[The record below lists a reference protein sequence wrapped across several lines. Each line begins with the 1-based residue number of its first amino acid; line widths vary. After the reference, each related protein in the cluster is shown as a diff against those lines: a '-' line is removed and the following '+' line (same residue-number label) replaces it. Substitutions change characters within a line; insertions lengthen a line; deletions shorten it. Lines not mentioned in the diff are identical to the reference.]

1 MLKKLQNNRF
11 VQVLAFAFACF
22 PAVFLFYLLNIFGL
36 NFPYGWDDFLV
47 MNVILDFENANSFFE
62 KLKIM
67 FSPHNEHNIAYVHF
81 ITWLIYKIEGAI
93 NFRTMMFIGNL
104 GLIIWA
110 LHHVYV
116 INQKEK
122 SLWWALPIPFLIFQI
137 QLEANFYWGMS
148 SLQNHSV
155 LAWVS
160 LAIYF
165 SAVAERISTFLWF
178 LIFGLLATFTSAGG
192 MPALMVGIIILGYRK
207 RFRWA
212 IIATLV
218 LIPCILLYQYN
229 YRQYFATESFTG
241 KALLHPLGQFLS
253 IFIVMGDIVDLRQY
267 VSIRDIIFGIIV
279 FLSAI
284 YGLFLLVLPNK
295 LNQKFISYPFLKFI
309 LQPYSSVQKDKKM
322 NLFYAG
328 CLVFVLMTT
337 LLIAV
342 RRFYMHNWI
351 DAVLGIPILSSRYHF
366 HSIMAVLA
374 IYGLFIGCFK
384 QRSKV
389 IFTSLFLGLGL
400 FTNVFSFFH
409 LTNNIYT
416 HHQMLRA
423 DYTNII
429 QNDFS
434 IMGYGKNWFYP
445 AAQKTLKNA
454 EASKTYTVPI
464 EIKSLKTPIY
474 KNETK
479 YSIEDVSYNG
489 SELVIR
495 SNITELSFWNPY
507 QTLFLEIYSPTQTVR
522 LPISPNFNSKKNIIL
537 GKIYRSGYSVIIPK
551 YLLDSKQTYK
561 IRVLDYIVEKPT
573 IYETNAEF
581 NIDQNYSSINLS
593 QPLNK

>member
-1 MLKKLQNNRF
+1 MLRKLQNNRF
-11 VQVLAFAFACF
+11 VQVLAFAFACS
-22 PAVFLFYLLNIFGL
+22 PVVFLFYLLHIFGL
-36 NFPYGWDDFLV
+36 DFPYGWDDFLV
-47 MNVILDFENANSFFE
+47 MNVVLDFENASSFFQ

-81 ITWLIYKIEGAI
+81 VTWLIYKIGGAI

-104 GLIIWA
+104 GLVIWA
-110 LHHVYV
+110 LHHIYV
-116 INQKEK
+116 IYKKEK
-122 SLWWALPIPFLIFQI
+122 SLWWAIPITFLIFQV

-165 SAVAERISTFLWF
+165 AAITERNSTFVWF
-178 LIFGLLATFTSAGG
+178 LVFGLLATFTSAGG
-192 MPALMVGIIILGYRK
+192 MPALMVGVAVLAYRK
-207 RFRWA
+207 KYKWA
-212 IIATLV
+212 IIAVLV

-229 YRQYFATESFTG
+229 YRQYFGGESFAG
-241 KALLHPLGQFLS
+241 KAILHPLGQFLS

-267 VSIRDIIFGIIV
+267 VSVRDIAFGLII

-284 YGLFLLVLPNK
+284 YGLILLVLPPKIHQK
-295 LNQKFISYPFLKFI
+295 LTKSRI
-309 LQPYSSVQKDKKM
+309 LQIILKPYDSIQKDKEI

-328 CLVFVLMTT
+328 CLIFVLMTT

-374 IYGLFIGCFK
+374 VYGLFIGCFS
-384 QRSKV
+384 QRYKV
-389 IFTSLFLGLGL
+389 VFTSIFLALGIL
-400 FTNVFSFFH
+400 TNTFSFFH

-423 DYTNII
+423 DYTNIT

-445 AAQKTLKNA
+445 AAQKSLKNA
-454 EASKTYTVPI
+454 ENKNVYIVAD
-464 EIKSLKTPIY
+464 EIKKLNAPIVSDNSKITIEELTY
-474 KNETK
+474 NSNELGIK
-479 YSIEDVSYNG
+479 CNI
-489 SELVIR
+489 SEL
-495 SNITELSFWNPY
+495 NFWNP
-507 QTLFLEIYSPTQTVR
+507 TKTIFLEIYSPIQTVR
-522 LPISPNFNSKKNIIL
+522 FPVSPNFNSKKNMLL
-537 GKIYRSGYSVIIPK
+537 GNIYRTGFTVSIPK
-551 YLLDSKQTYK
+551 YLLDTKQTYR
-561 IRVLDYIVEKPT
+561 IRVLDYNGNLPT
-573 IYETNAEF
+573 SYETNAEF
-581 NIDQNYSSINLS
+581 NIEKKISTNHS